1 MRTGSVRGRLA
12 LVSAVLLC
20 TGAHARRG
28 RRPPGPPPDLT
39 KGEKVDGKNGWNL
52 GPTGCRGWMF
62 IKSTGATVGSLTGDA
77 RQILITKIDNGSP
90 ADGVL
95 EIGDVILGTGGRR
108 FTEDARKCFGRAIT
122 EAERERNGGVLK
134 LIVWRKGRE
143 RNVRLK
149 LKVMGTY
156 SDTSL
161 WNCAKSKRILEDGC
175 RYIAKQKWGRF
186 SIEALALMAS
196 GKEEY
201 ASLVREHVRKTPVG
215 DLKLSVARGGKS
227 AWGWGY
233 RNLLLTEYYLSTGD
247 KAVLPNI
254 EALANAIARGQ
265 SWVGT
270 WGHGMAWTDANEGKL
285 HGALGGYGA
294 LNQAGIICHLSMVLA
309 KKCGVEDSEVNS
321 AVERANT
328 FFAHYINKGTVPY
341 GDHRPGLGVHDDNG
355 KNSSTALV
363 FALQGHREGTR
374 FFSKMVTA
382 SAEDRE
388 WGHTGNCFSYLW
400 AAPAAN
406 TGGPKA
412 AAAFMKELRWYYDL
426 ARRWDGSFT
435 YQPVGGGNGGKY
447 YGISPTGAYM
457 LAYALPE
464 RKLCITG
471 KDAHRENWLSA
482 AEVKEAVEA
491 GRGGAAAYKG
501 KSAEELFEAL
511 GSWSPAVRTWT
522 AQELARQKGD
532 FVPRL
537 VRMVQGRDRHARIG
551 ACQALEYLKR
561 RSASAVPVLTKLL
574 THEDVWLRIR
584 ACYAL
589 MRVGAPARVAVPE
602 MLKLAARK
610 PKDDPRNFTQR
621 ALAFCLFYPGG
632 ALGMKGLIADSL
644 EGLDKDLLYTAIREV
659 MKSDDGRARG
669 CMRSVFKRLTL
680 DNIVDLGPD
689 IVRAIE
695 EKSPS
700 GVMFAKGVRLAG
712 VQMLA
717 KHRIEEGMRLCIVAM
732 GLGQWGQGYQ
742 TGVCLGVLKTYGT
755 AARAILPELK
765 ELTKNKALL
774 RFKDNHAKL
783 VKLIAA
789 IEGDGDPPK
798 LISLRKLR
806 RAKGLD

>member
-1 MRTGSVRGRLA
+1 MATVRGRLA

-20 TGAHARRG
+20 TGAHARRP
-28 RRPPGPPPDLT
+28 RKPAGPPPDLT
-39 KGEKVDGKNGWNL
+39 KGAEVDGKKGWNL
-52 GPTGCRGWMF
+52 GPTGCRGWIF
-62 IKSTGATVGSLTGDA
+62 VKSTGKTVGSLTGDA
-77 RQILITKIDNGSP
+77 RQILITKIDKGSP

-108 FTEDARKCFGRAIT
+108 FAEDARKCFGRAIT
-122 EAERERNGGVLK
+122 EAESERNRGVLR

-143 RNVRLK
+143 REVRLK

-156 SDTSL
+156 SDTSP
-161 WNCAKSKRILEDGC
+161 WNCPKSKRILEDGC
-175 RYIAKQKWGRF
+175 RYIAAQKWGRF

-201 ASLVREHVRKTPVG
+201 ASLVQEHVRKTLKP
-215 DLKLSVARGGKS
+215 DLKLSVASGGKVS
-227 AWGWGY
+227 WGWGY
-233 RNLLLTEYYLSTGD
+233 QNLLLTEYYLLTGD

-254 EALANAIARGQ
+254 AAYANGIGRGQ

-270 WGHGMAWTDANEGKL
+270 WGHGMAWTSLNDGRL
-285 HGALGGYGA
+285 HGSAPGYGA

-309 KKCGVEDSEVNS
+309 KKCGVEDSEVDS

-382 SAEDRE
+382 SSEDRE

-406 TGGPKA
+406 CGGPKA
-412 AAAFMKELRWYYDL
+412 AAAFLKELRWYYDL

-447 YGISPTGAYM
+447 YGISSTGAYM

-464 RKLCITG
+464 KKLCITG
-471 KDAHRENWLSA
+471 RDAHRENWLSA

-491 GRGGAAAYKG
+491 GRGGEAAYKG

-511 GSWSPAVRTWT
+511 GSWSPAVRTWA
-522 AQELARQKGD
+522 AQALARQKGD

-551 ACQALEYLKR
+551 ACQALEYLKG

-589 MRVGAPARVAVPE
+589 MRVGAPARGAVPE
-602 MLKLAARK
+602 MLRLAARK
-610 PKDDPRNFTQR
+610 PRDDPRNFTQR

-680 DNIVDLGPD
+680 EDIIALGPD
-689 IVRAIE
+689 ILRAIE

-700 GVMFAKGVRLAG
+700 GVMFAKGVRIAG

-742 TGVCLGVLKTYGT
+742 TGVCLGILKTYGT

-765 ELTKNKALL
+765 ELTRNKDLL

-789 IEGDGDPPK
+789 IEGGGDPPK

-806 RAKGLD
+806 SDRGLD